1 MSEPIRITRA
11 AAKKPKPK
19 DSELTFG
26 TVFTDHMFVMDFQ
39 EEKGWY
45 DPRIE
50 PYGPFSLDPACAV
63 LHYAQAIFDGLKA
76 FRGRDGKIRLFR
88 PQKHLERLNNSAKRL
103 CIPAIDPEFAL
114 KALVELVRLERDWVP
129 STVGTSLYIR
139 PTIIASEPFLGVR
152 PAKAYIYYVI
162 LSPVGAYYP
171 EGMNPVKILVVDKY
185 VRAVEGGVGNA
196 KTGVNYAASLYA
208 AEEAK
213 HAGFTQVLWLDGRER
228 KYLDEVGTMNIMLKI
243 GDEVI
248 TPALG
253 SGTIQ
258 PGVTRDSALTLMR
271 EWGLR
276 VSERQVSIDEV
287 ARAAH
292 DGALEEVWGTGTAAV
307 ISPVGELAYK
317 GERIVIN
324 GGKIGELTQKLYDT
338 IVGIQY
344 ATAPDTRGWTVV
356 VE

>member
-11 AAKKPKPK
+11 AAKKAKPK
-19 DSELTFG
+19 DKDLTFG

-50 PYGPFSLDPACAV
+50 PYGPLSLDPAAAV
-63 LHYAQAIFDGLKA
+63 LHYAQAVFDGLKA
-76 FRGRDGKIRLFR
+76 FRGKDGTVRLFR
-88 PQKHLERLNNSAKRL
+88 PQKHIERMNNSAKRM
-103 CIPAIDPEFAL
+103 CIPPLDPEMAL
-114 KALVELVRLERDWVP
+114 KSLVALVGLEKDWVP
-129 STVGTSLYIR
+129 STVGTSLYVR
-139 PTIIASEPFLGVR
+139 PTIIAREAFLGVR
-152 PAKAYIYYVI
+152 PAHSYIYYVI

-185 VRAVEGGVGNA
+185 VRAVEGGVGAA
-196 KTGVNYAASLYA
+196 KTAGNYAASLYA

-248 TPALG
+248 TPPLT
-253 SGTIQ
+253 SGTIL

-276 VSERQVSIDEV
+276 VAERQVSIDEV
-287 ARAAH
+287 AQAAH
-292 DGALEEVWGTGTAAV
+292 RGTLKEVWGTGTAAV

-324 GGKIGELTQKLYDT
+324 QGRIGELTQKLYDA

-344 ATAPDTRGWTVV
+344 ATAPDTHGWTVPV
-356 VE
+356 

>member
-1 MSEPIRITRA
+1 MSEPIRITRGA
-11 AAKKPKPK
+11 TKKPKPR
-19 DSELTFG
+19 DRDLTFG
-26 TVFTDHMFVMDFQ
+26 TVFTDHLFVMDFQ

-50 PYGPFSLDPACAV
+50 PYGPLSLDPAAAV
-63 LHYAQAIFDGLKA
+63 LHYAQAVFDGLKA
-76 FRGRDGKIRLFR
+76 FRGRDGRVRLFR
-88 PQKHLERLNNSAKRL
+88 PQKHLERLNHSARRL
-103 CIPAIDPEFAL
+103 CIPPLDPEQAL
-114 KALVELVRLERDWVP
+114 RALVELVGLERDWVP
-129 STVGTSLYIR
+129 STLGTSLYVR
-139 PTIIASEPFLGVR
+139 PTIIANEAFLGVR
-152 PAKAYIYYVI
+152 PAKSYIYYVV

-171 EGMNPVKILVVDKY
+171 EGMNPVRILVVDTY
-185 VRAVEGGVGNA
+185 VRAVEGGVGGA

-243 GDEVI
+243 DDEVI
-248 TPALG
+248 TPAL
-253 SGTIQ
+253 SQGTIL

-276 VSERQVSIDEV
+276 VSERAISIDEV
-287 ARAAH
+287 ARAAR
-292 DGALEEVWGTGTAAV
+292 DGSLREVWGTGTAAV
-307 ISPVGELAYK
+307 ISPVGELAYA

-324 GGKIGELTQKLYDT
+324 GGKIGELTQKLYDA

-344 ATAPDTRGWTVV
+344 ATAPDTHGWTVPV
-356 VE
+356 

>member
-1 MSEPIRITRA
+1 MSEPIRVTRA
-11 AAKKPKPK
+11 MTKKPKPK

-26 TVFTDHMFVMDFQ
+26 TVFTDHMFVVDFQ

-76 FRGRDGKIRLFR
+76 FRGKDGKVRLFR
-88 PQKHLERLNNSAKRL
+88 PQKHIERMNNSAKRM
-103 CIPAIDPEFAL
+103 CIPAVDPDLAL
-114 KALVELVRLERDWVP
+114 KALVDLVRVERDWVP
-129 STVGTSLYIR
+129 STIGTSLYVR

-152 PAKAYIYYVI
+152 PAKAYIFYVI
-162 LSPVGAYYP
+162 LSPVGTYYP
-171 EGMNPVKILVVDKY
+171 EGMNPVKILVADKY
-185 VRAVEGGVGNA
+185 VRAVQGGVGNA
-196 KTGVNYAASLYA
+196 KTGVNYASSLYA

-243 GDEVI
+243 GDEVL
-248 TPALG
+248 TPSLEQ
-253 SGTIQ
+253 GTIL

-276 VSERQVSIDEV
+276 VSERQISIDEV
-287 ARAAH
+287 AKAAH
-292 DGALEEVWGTGTAAV
+292 SGALKEVWGTGTAAV
-307 ISPVGELAYK
+307 ISPVGELAYR
-317 GERIVIN
+317 GERIVVN
-324 GGKIGELTQKLYDT
+324 QGKIGELTQKLYDA

-344 ATAPDTRGWTVV
+344 ATAPDTHGWTVL

>member
-11 AAKKPKPK
+11 AAKKAKPK
-19 DSELTFG
+19 DKDLTFG

-50 PYGPFSLDPACAV
+50 PYGPLSLDPAAAV
-63 LHYAQAIFDGLKA
+63 LHYAQAVFDGLKA
-76 FRGRDGKIRLFR
+76 FRGQDGTVRLFR
-88 PQKHLERLNNSAKRL
+88 PQKHIERMNNSAKRM
-103 CIPAIDPEFAL
+103 CIPPLDPEMAL
-114 KALVELVRLERDWVP
+114 KSLVALVGLEKDWVP
-129 STVGTSLYIR
+129 STVGTSLYVR
-139 PTIIASEPFLGVR
+139 PTIIAREAFLGVR
-152 PAKAYIYYVI
+152 PAHSYIYYVI
-162 LSPVGAYYP
+162 LSPVGTYYP

-185 VRAVEGGVGNA
+185 VRAVEGGVGAA
-196 KTGVNYAASLYA
+196 KTAGNYAASLYA

-248 TPALG
+248 TPPLT
-253 SGTIQ
+253 SGTIL

-276 VSERQVSIDEV
+276 VAERQVSIDEV
-287 ARAAH
+287 AQAAH
-292 DGALEEVWGTGTAAV
+292 KGTLKEVWGTGTAAV

-324 GGKIGELTQKLYDT
+324 QGRIGELTQKLYDA

-344 ATAPDTRGWTVV
+344 ATAPDTHGWTVPV
-356 VE
+356 

>member
-11 AAKKPKPK
+11 AAKKAKPK
-19 DSELTFG
+19 DKDLTFG

-50 PYGPFSLDPACAV
+50 PYGPLSLDPAAAV
-63 LHYAQAIFDGLKA
+63 LHYAQAVFDGLKA
-76 FRGRDGKIRLFR
+76 FRGKDGTVRLFR
-88 PQKHLERLNNSAKRL
+88 PQKHIERMNNSAKRM
-103 CIPAIDPEFAL
+103 CIPPLDPEMAL
-114 KALVELVRLERDWVP
+114 KSLVALVGLEKDWVP
-129 STVGTSLYIR
+129 STVGTSLYVR
-139 PTIIASEPFLGVR
+139 PTIIAREAFLGVR
-152 PAKAYIYYVI
+152 PAHSYIYYVI

-185 VRAVEGGVGNA
+185 VRAVEGGVGAA
-196 KTGVNYAASLYA
+196 KTAGNYAASLYA

-248 TPALG
+248 TPPLT
-253 SGTIQ
+253 GTIL

-276 VSERQVSIDEV
+276 VAERQVSIDEV
-287 ARAAH
+287 AQAAH
-292 DGALEEVWGTGTAAV
+292 KGTLKEVWGTGTAAV

-324 GGKIGELTQKLYDT
+324 EGKIGELTQKLYDA

-344 ATAPDTRGWTVV
+344 ATAPDTHGWTVPV
-356 VE
+356 